1 MISSV
6 TAILANLIKSLSQ
19 PRHSCRDVHG
29 PWDAFLEGR
38 TAEGRGDTQEAIRL
52 YLDAARDGLPV
63 GATFVWLAYYL
74 GDGVLADPIAA
85 HAWARRATALGW
97 PEGVL
102 EPGVGEDGHGNGPAS
117 PPW

>member
-6 TAILANLIKSLSQ
+6 TATLAKHIKLLSQ

-29 PWDAFLEGR
+29 PWDAFMEGR
-38 TAEGRGDTQEAIRL
+38 AAEGRGDTQGAIRL
-52 YLDAARDGLPV
+52 YLDAARAGLPV
-63 GATFVWLAYYL
+63 AAVFIWLSYHL

-85 HAWARRATALGW
+85 HAYAQRATALGW
-97 PEGVL
+97 PEGIL
-102 EPGVGEDGHGNGPAS
+102 EPVVGHGDPGS